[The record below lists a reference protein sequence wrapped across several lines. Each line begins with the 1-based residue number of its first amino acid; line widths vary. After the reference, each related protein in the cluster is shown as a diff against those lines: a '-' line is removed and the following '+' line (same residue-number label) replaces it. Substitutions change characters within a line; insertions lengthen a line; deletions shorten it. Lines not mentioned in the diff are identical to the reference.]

1 MKPDRDPRPG
11 LPNAQERSQTT
22 EPLRR
27 KPEPRRVDLKSVR
40 SIVRNPNDSEE

>member
-11 LPNAQERSQTT
+11 LPSAEERTA

-27 KPEPRRVDLKSVR
+27 KPELRQVDLKSIR
-40 SIVRNPNDSEE
+40 RIVRNVDYPEE

>member
-11 LPNAQERSQTT
+11 LSSAEERSRTA

-27 KPEPRRVDLKSVR
+27 KPEATTG
-40 SIVRNPNDSEE
+40 